1 MSNIELFTTSIYS
14 PEKNLICN
22 FHLGKDLEKTNSMNF
37 VGLNFFSRQIGP
49 FFRQFGILE
58 CENKK

>member
-1 MSNIELFTTSIYS
+1 MGNCAIADLRYAKKDSIS
-14 PEKNLICN
+14 P
-22 FHLGKDLEKTNSMNF
+22 DLEKTNSMNF
-37 VGLNFFSRQIGP
+37 VGLNFFFRQIGP